1 MIENLRGLFTLLS
14 TTETLKTKLPTG
26 NVSHG
31 DQHAEMSRSSGAL
44 SDIARAKE
52 TGLCRRENQGETSQD
67 YTRTIFVNTTRQF
80 D

>member
-1 MIENLRGLFTLLS
+1 MIGNLRGLFTLLS
-14 TTETLKTKLPTG
+14 PTETLKTKLPTG

-52 TGLCRRENQGETSQD
+52 TGLCCIRCSHRENQGETSQD
-67 YTRTIFVNTTRQF
+67 YTHVQF
-80 D
+80 L